1 MNKKMIKG
9 FALLISGVVLATSMV
24 ACGDNDNFTR
34 LPDYAVLEKQ
44 MDFYGCSSGSD
55 GTFLIDGIEYELGP
69 DMRTVEAYKMYKD
82 TGFNEINMS
91 GTVAMFAP
99 SWEQC
104 ELKRCMENAYEA
116 GIEHIRVQDERLWEI
131 AERGKENAGGLVGK
145 SGVYKTYEDLKTYI
159 KGCMKDYIK
168 MPGFYGLI
176 MRDEPTYS
184 YTVTIRYI
192 INAVYDAWEEL
203 VQENDLQGPI
213 KDYIEVYQCLLPY
226 SNISSRYCGDGQYDN
241 MNDAYRGYLEGYLRP
256 TIDGVVDENGELVQF
271 KTMSTLTVD
280 VYAPRKNGLS
290 PDYFV
295 SVQALREVCAKYN
308 VQPRFVATSFE
319 MYSGMEMSYRGAY
332 KSEMLLEMYSLIG
345 NGYKKVGYYTY
356 QPSVRENA
364 LSEWNEEFNFIT
376 RGGEKTNI
384 YYYGQDVMDI
394 AQKTAKITC
403 NYDFLGSKFYFAD
416 MPNFD
421 TSSYTTGQT
430 CKFVNTKGESV
441 RDAMRYVNSDEYKHL
456 EDVRLDN
463 DVVYT
468 TELHDVTND
477 LYMYMLQNAMDPA
490 HGKNGRTAV
499 NITAIFDNQFTHVA
513 VIEDGNIYYQE
524 LVDGVYQKTLSA
536 GYAVFVV
543 PLK

>member
-9 FALLISGVVLATSMV
+9 FALLISGVVLATSMA
-24 ACGDNDNFTR
+24 ACGNKDNFTK
-34 LPDYAVLEKQ
+34 LPDYGITENQ
-44 MDFYGCSSGSD
+44 MDFFGCSAGTD

-82 TGFNEINMS
+82 AGFNEINVPGELS
-91 GTVAMFAP
+91 DLAP
-99 SWEQC
+99 NWEQC
-104 ELKRCMENAYEA
+104 ETKRCMENAYEA
-116 GIEHIRVQDERLWEI
+116 GIEHIRVSDKRLWDL
-131 AERGKENAGGLVGK
+131 AENGKSNPNGLVGDG
-145 SGVYKTYEDLKTYI
+145 STYETYDELKAYV
-159 KGCMKDYIK
+159 KDCMKDYIK

-176 MRDEPTYS
+176 MRDEPSYL

-192 INAVYDAWEEL
+192 INAVYDSWEEL
-203 VQENDLQGPI
+203 VAEYDLQGPI

-226 SNISSRYCGDGQYDN
+226 SNISSRYCGDEQYDN
-241 MNDAYRGYLEGYLRP
+241 MNDAYRGYLEGFLKP
-256 TIDGVVDENGELVQF
+256 TIDGVVDENGQPIQF

-295 SVQALREVCAKYN
+295 SVQALREICAKYC
-308 VQPRFVATSFE
+308 VQPRFVVTSFE
-319 MYSGMEMSYRGAY
+319 MYSGSNMMYRGAY
-332 KSEMLLEMYSLIG
+332 KSEMLLEMYSLLG
-345 NGYKKVGYYTY
+345 NGYKKVAYYTY
-356 QPSVRENA
+356 QPSRRETA

-376 RGGEKTNI
+376 RAGEKTNI

-403 NYDFLGSKFYFAD
+403 NYDFLGSKFYFAE

-421 TSSYTTGQT
+421 TGVYTTGQT
-430 CKFVNTKGESV
+430 CKFINTKGESV
-441 RDAMRYVNSDEYKHL
+441 SDAMQYVNSHEYKHL
-456 EDVRLDN
+456 KDLSFDN

-468 TELHDVTND
+468 TELYDDAND

-490 HGKNGRTAV
+490 YGKSERTAV
-499 NITAIFDNQFTHVA
+499 NISATFDSQFTHVA